1 MMNHRKSAM
10 GRSRD
15 FGTGAGKGDASRID
29 DQQTFSDN
37 LGEVKFDGVS
47 GLRKVGAAKF
57 VKTYGP
63 KQRPPDVYA
72 ETDGEW
78 QPSGSIHQTATPPT
92 NDLCRE

>member
-29 DQQTFSDN
+29 DQQTFSEN

-47 GLRKVGAAKF
+47 GMRKVGAAKF
-57 VKTYGP
+57 VKTYGAS
-63 KQRPPDVYA
+63 KQRPPDVYV
-72 ETDGEW
+72 ENESEW
-78 QPSGSIHQTATPPT
+78 QPLGSIHKTTSPT